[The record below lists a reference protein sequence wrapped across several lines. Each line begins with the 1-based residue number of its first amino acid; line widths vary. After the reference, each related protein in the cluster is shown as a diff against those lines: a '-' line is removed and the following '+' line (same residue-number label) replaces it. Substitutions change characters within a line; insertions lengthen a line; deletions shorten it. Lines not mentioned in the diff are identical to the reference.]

1 MQNSES
7 SLASSSLRTATMSN
21 RSKTR
26 LYYAACICLL
36 LVAVCLRFY
45 NLSGSAIGYEE
56 AWAGV
61 VTRSALAEVFTSQ
74 QQDARVT
81 PGYPILHPLVLHA
94 VQKVDRSPLGVRIV
108 PAVASF
114 LTVAALLFL
123 LPRVGVSRYAAFAA
137 ALLSTVSIQAIYHAQ
152 DAREYSVDVLVAVL
166 MIVGLLSY
174 RQGKHGGGGGT
185 YVLFCVALFTA
196 PLVQYGLVLFGIAVF
211 GTIAVVEGR
220 ALWSRRD
227 SLRDG
232 LQFPKGW
239 VWNRLVF
246 LVGPTASFAAGSII
260 SYATTLRHQWSPYF
274 SGGLLSNYYYQGD
287 YSDVRS
293 IIEFALNNT
302 WTLVTFHMLEFVAI
316 GCLAAFGASLIVSIR
331 RAKLD
336 AVQLLFLLSIAV
348 AICAALL
355 GVYPYGGIRQ
365 CMYLA
370 PIVFLAFGYALHSM
384 AVHVSTL
391 TRRARLA
398 HAGMAL
404 AACVI
409 AISGIAAIVDSDVYR
424 RPGINAIISTLEE
437 QAREGDVVY
446 VTTWFAHMVE
456 FYQKD
461 TRDRYCYG
469 DWSTGDWTGEPFRA
483 CASFLF
489 RQWPDAERMWLILS
503 PSPRPLP
510 IIETL
515 FAEGENID
523 LVRSEGG
530 FHLYL
535 WKDPYSWDPI
545 WGQLKE
551 EFDAL
556 TSAYQRTATRSPA
569 AQSIFDI
576 HVWEGNLIYVR
587 EPCIH
592 SDAAARFF
600 LHVVPADLDDLS
612 DDRKQYGFDNLD
624 FDFASFGL
632 VDGGR
637 CVAIRDL
644 PEYDIDGISTGQFSE
659 EDGEIWRGKFTFTD
673 D

>member
-1 MQNSES
+1 M
-7 SLASSSLRTATMSN
+7 
-21 RSKTR
+21 
-26 LYYAACICLL
+26 
-36 LVAVCLRFY
+36 
-45 NLSGSAIGYEE
+45 
-56 AWAGV
+56 
-61 VTRSALAEVFTSQ
+61 
-74 QQDARVT
+74 
-81 PGYPILHPLVLHA
+81 
-94 VQKVDRSPLGVRIV
+94 
-108 PAVASF
+108 
-114 LTVAALLFL
+114 
-123 LPRVGVSRYAAFAA
+123 
-137 ALLSTVSIQAIYHAQ
+137 
-152 DAREYSVDVLVAVL
+152 
-166 MIVGLLSY
+166 
-174 RQGKHGGGGGT
+174 
-185 YVLFCVALFTA
+185 ALFVA
-196 PLVQYGLVLFGIAVF
+196 PLTQYGLVLFGAAVL
-211 GTIAVVEGR
+211 GTIVAIEAVT
-220 ALWSRRD
+220 LWSARD
-227 SLRDG
+227 SLGDG
-232 LQFPKGW
+232 LKSRAWCKLQYLIWP
-239 VWNRLVF
+239 VV
-246 LVGPTASFAAGSII
+246 SFAAGGVV
-260 SYATTLRHQWSPYF
+260 SYVATFRYHWGEGRTGADTYLSWAYY
-274 SGGLLSNYYYQGD
+274 SGEYTDVPAVIRFVLSRTEAVFHYHTTELLTMVGLVGFGIFL
-287 YSDVRS
+287 
-293 IIEFALNNT
+293 
-302 WTLVTFHMLEFVAI
+302 LVSFRKARV
-316 GCLAAFGASLIVSIR
+316 
-331 RAKLD
+331 D
-336 AVQLLFLLSIAV
+336 AVATLFMFAFAV
-348 AICAALL
+348 AVCAALL
-355 GVYPYGGIRQ
+355 RMYPYGETRQ
-365 CMYLA
+365 CMYLG
-370 PIVFLAFGYALHSM
+370 PIIFLAFGHALHSI
-384 AVHVSTL
+384 AVDASSI
-391 TRRARLA
+391 TRRAWMA

-545 WGQLKE
+545 WGLLKE

-556 TSAYQRTATRSPA
+556 TSAYQHTATRSPA

-576 HVWEGNLIYVR
+576 HIWEGNLIYVR

-624 FDFASFGL
+624 FDFAEQGL
-632 VDGGR
+632 LFDGK
-637 CVAIRDL
+637 CLVSVDL
-644 PEYDIDGISTGQFSE
+644 PQYDIARIATGQFDS
-659 EDGEIWRGKFTFTD
+659 DDRVWRVEFTR
-673 D
+673 